1 MTSYQ
6 TLTNAVF
13 GMAGSFLGVVS
24 TFQEQF
30 DWSIRISGGLVGLAV
45 GLISLY
51 RVIFPATK

>member
-30 DWSIRISGGLVGLAV
+30 DWSIRITGGVVGLAV

-51 RVIFPATK
+51 RVVFPASK

>member
-24 TFQEQF
+24 TFQDQL

-51 RVIFPATK
+51 RVIFPASK

>member
-30 DWSIRISGGLVGLAV
+30 DWSIRISGGVVGLVV

-51 RVIFPATK
+51 RLIYSHSK

>member
-1 MTSYQ
+1 MTTYQ

-30 DWSIRISGGLVGLAV
+30 DWSIRITGGVVGLVV

-51 RVIFPATK
+51 RLIYSHSK

>member
-1 MTSYQ
+1 MTTYQ

-30 DWSIRISGGLVGLAV
+30 DWSIRITGGVVGLVV

-51 RVIFPATK
+51 RLICSHSK

>member
-1 MTSYQ
+1 MTTYQ

-13 GMAGSFLGVVS
+13 GMAGSFLGVLS

-30 DWSIRISGGLVGLAV
+30 DWSIRITGGVVGLVV

-51 RVIFPATK
+51 RLIHSHSK

>member
-1 MTSYQ
+1 MTTYQ

-13 GMAGSFLGVVS
+13 GMAGSFLGVLS

-30 DWSIRISGGLVGLAV
+30 DWSIRITGGVVGLVV

-51 RVIFPATK
+51 RLIYSHSK

>member
-1 MTSYQ
+1 VTTYQ
-6 TLTNAVF
+6 TLTNAIY

-24 TFQEQF
+24 TFQDQL